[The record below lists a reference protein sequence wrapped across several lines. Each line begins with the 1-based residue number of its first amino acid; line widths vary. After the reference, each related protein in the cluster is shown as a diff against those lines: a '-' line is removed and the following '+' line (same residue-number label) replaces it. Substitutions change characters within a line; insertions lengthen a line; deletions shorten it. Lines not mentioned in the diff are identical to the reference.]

1 MAVSNT
7 KSGYIA
13 VIGKPNVGKS
23 TFLNRVL
30 GQKIS
35 ITSRKPQTTRH
46 QILGIKTVDNVQY
59 LFIDTPGMH
68 DKSENAM
75 SKYMNR
81 AAKSTLNDVDV
92 ILWLVEADHMTLEDE
107 YVLSFLKRV
116 DKPIILV
123 ITKIDKIGD
132 KARLLP
138 FIERMQKLLN
148 FKTIVPISSTKR
160 QNLETLL
167 AEIASELPE
176 SPFYFEEGQIT
187 DKNNRFLITEII
199 REKIIRNTGQELPY
213 ATTVEIEDW
222 KVKDKIQHISVLIWV
237 ERVGQKNIVIGKEG
251 EKLKTI
257 GTDARKEIEA
267 LLNEK
272 VFLRLWVKVKENW
285 SNDDRLLRELGY
297 GG

>member
-1 MAVSNT
+1 MLSKT

-23 TFLNRVL
+23 TFLNKVL

-35 ITSRKPQTTRH
+35 ITSKKPQTTRH

-59 LFIDTPGMH
+59 LFIDTPGIH
-68 DKSENAM
+68 DKGQNSM

-81 AAKSTLNDVDV
+81 AAKSTLNDVDIV
-92 ILWLVEADHMTLEDE
+92 LWLVEADYMTIEDE
-107 YVLSFLKRV
+107 YVLSFLKTL

-123 ITKIDKIGD
+123 VTKMDKLSD
-132 KARLLP
+132 KKRLLP
-138 FIERMQKLLN
+138 FIERMKDLLD
-148 FKTIVPISSTKR
+148 FKAIVPISSQRTE
-160 QNLETLL
+160 NLELVL
-167 AEIASELPE
+167 SEIASELPE
-176 SPFYFEEGQIT
+176 GPFYFEEGQIT
-187 DKNNRFLITEII
+187 DKNTRFLITEII

-222 KVKDKIQHISVLIWV
+222 QEKGTTQHISVLIWV
-237 ERVGQKNIVIGKEG
+237 ERPGQKTIVIGKDG

-257 GTDARKEIEA
+257 GTQARKEIEI

-272 VFLRLWVKVKENW
+272 VFLRLWIKVKENW
-285 SNDDRLLRELGY
+285 SNDDRALRELGY
-297 GG
+297 G